1 MLKIDMRQVLAIDNE
16 KDFNDYVDN
25 LDLDDYF
32 KTMIMTKSEYNDAKR
47 WGFVGYELKLYVVK
61 ERLKDYI
68 FKVKGLELW

>member
-1 MLKIDMRQVLAIDNE
+1 MLKIDMRQVLEMDNE

-32 KTMIMTKSEYNDAKR
+32 KTMIMTKNEYNNAKR
-47 WGFVGYELKLYVVK
+47 WGFVGDELKLYVIK

-68 FKVKGLELW
+68 FKVKGIEL